1 MNIFCHFLSKFF
13 THNSCG
19 RYRTLYTI
27 IAAAMKCR
35 KLIFP
40 TIIVIFIVKVIAFII
55 TSSPKLFIQ
64 FKPRYI
70 RFYELLNE
78 VCDELPDDFFRELH
92 YGVQLS
98 EEYKLSPYAENGDI
112 VIMGEYTRSGRG
124 NKITIYYG
132 SFARTCGW
140 MPEEQLKDRLRGVV
154 RHEFR
159 HHMENLA
166 GMYGA
171 DSLEHEDREEM
182 KDIISARMQ
191 TKNGNKG

>member
-1 MNIFCHFLSKFF
+1 MVDID
-13 THNSCG
+13 
-19 RYRTLYTI
+19 
-27 IAAAMKCR
+27 
-35 KLIFP
+35 
-40 TIIVIFIVKVIAFII
+40 
-55 TSSPKLFIQ
+55 
-64 FKPRYI
+64 

-78 VCDELPDDFFRELH
+78 VCEELPDDFFRELH

-98 EEYKLSPYAENGDI
+98 EEYKPSPYAENGDL

-140 MPEEQLKDRLRGVV
+140 MSEDQLKDRLRGVV

-171 DSLEHEDREEM
+171 DSLEHEDIEEL
-182 KDIISARMQ
+182 KDMVSARS
-191 TKNGNKG
+191 KRKGKDT